1 MIGDLTWMVVEE
13 ACKLLSS
20 GQAPGLDSISINLSL
35 QQFLDPAL
43 PSYFEKHLA
52 AYQVDPSRIKVEITE
67 RFLLHNAAHAQQQF
81 AALSA
86 IGIELYMDDFGTGY
100 SNLSSVLDYPF
111 NFIKVDRSL
120 VQHAPE
126 DQRANLMLSTL
137 ISLFHSLDK
146 RLIMEGVETEA
157 QAEYMK
163 RCGADMIQ
171 GFYYARPMP
180 EKQLIRF
187 FSEQLPQ

>member
-1 MIGDLTWMVVEE
+1 MPACFQKYLT
-13 ACKLLSS
+13 
-20 GQAPGLDSISINLSL
+20 
-35 QQFLDPAL
+35 
-43 PSYFEKHLA
+43 

-187 FSEQLPQ
+187 FSEQNPQ